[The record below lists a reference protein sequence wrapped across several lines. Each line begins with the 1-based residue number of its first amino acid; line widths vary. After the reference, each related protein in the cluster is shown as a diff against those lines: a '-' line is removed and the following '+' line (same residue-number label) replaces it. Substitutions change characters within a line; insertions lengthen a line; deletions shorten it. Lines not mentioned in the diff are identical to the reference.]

1 MVRSVKIIKLNKYKD
16 IFVPANENLGNY
28 EIIFDTKNSQNFSIY
43 FDFGNNSSEVFLYA
57 SSDLENF
64 IIYNVFT
71 VINKKLINVNNFN
84 FRYLK
89 IKVTRENIDIKILIS
104 TIH

>member
-16 IFVPANENLGNY
+16 IFVPANQNLGNH

-43 FDFGNNSSEVFLYA
+43 FDLGDNFSEIFLYA

-64 IIYNVFT
+64 IIYNIFT
-71 VINKKLINVNNFN
+71 VINKKLITINNFN

-89 IKVTRENIDIKILIS
+89 IKITRGNIDIKILIS